1 MSIRGEKTFCD
12 PGERQSRRN
21 VSAGKLICW
30 GMEKDFIHS
39 RPGIQG
45 GGAIGGNSFEL
56 EGCIDRMQPFLICSS
71 KEKCTFMATQ
81 TTGLTSDATE
91 FSRDVTLFGGIS
103 ILAGIMIGSGVFYL
117 GSYVLIRSG
126 MSMGLAL
133 IVWIVGGLVTL
144 LSGLCYAELGTM
156 MPKAGGGY
164 VYLREAFGERVAYMS
179 GMSTFIIGSS
189 GSIAGLAIAL
199 PQALTSIFPMTE
211 LQCKLFAVLMVV
223 LLTAVNYRGVKFGA
237 AIQNVFMIGKLIPL
251 VLIIICGIAMGQ
263 QTPDLTPVPAGGA
276 SIGEILS
283 MVAFGV
289 VATLWAFE
297 GWTNL
302 NTISEEIQEPRK
314 NIPQAI
320 IISILAVTA
329 LYVLF
334 NFSIYRVLSFEDI
347 SAHIA
352 AGDYFLG
359 TAAANTL
366 FGHYGKIFVAIAMAV
381 AIFGALNGSV
391 MVFPRTYYAMAKD
404 GMFFPSF
411 TKLHPKYH
419 TPTGAIIASM
429 IVSCLLIFANN
440 LDQITSLVVFSG
452 MIFKSLTFASV
463 IVLRKKYPD
472 MNRPYKVWFYP
483 FSVFLIVLIMI
494 GLCLNTLLEDPRT
507 SLIGLIVPLFGLA
520 VYEFQ
525 LRRKKKASR

>member
-1 MSIRGEKTFCD
+1 MS
-12 PGERQSRRN
+12 
-21 VSAGKLICW
+21 
-30 GMEKDFIHS
+30 
-39 RPGIQG
+39 
-45 GGAIGGNSFEL
+45 
-56 EGCIDRMQPFLICSS
+56 
-71 KEKCTFMATQ
+71 
-81 TTGLTSDATE
+81 
-91 FSRDVTLFGGIS
+91 
-103 ILAGIMIGSGVFYL
+103 
-117 GSYVLIRSG
+117 
-126 MSMGLAL
+126 
-133 IVWIVGGLVTL
+133 
-144 LSGLCYAELGTM
+144 
-156 MPKAGGGY
+156 
-164 VYLREAFGERVAYMS
+164 
-179 GMSTFIIGSS
+179 
-189 GSIAGLAIAL
+189 
-199 PQALTSIFPMTE
+199 E
-211 LQCKLFAVLMVV
+211 LQCKLIAVAVVV
-223 LLTAVNYRGVKFGA
+223 LLTAINYRGVKFGA
-237 AIQNVFMIGKLIPL
+237 ALQNVFMVGKLIPL
-251 VLIIICGIAMGQ
+251 VLIILCGIFMGKQ
-263 QTPDLTPVPAGGA
+263 SPDLTPIPAGGA

-314 NIPQAI
+314 NIPRAI

-334 NFSIYRVLSFEDI
+334 NFSIYRVLSYEDI
-347 SAHIA
+347 TSHIA
-352 AGDYFLG
+352 AGDFFLG
-359 TAAANTL
+359 TAAANAL
-366 FGHYGKIFVAIAMAV
+366 FGHYGKIFVALAMAV

-452 MIFKSLTFASV
+452 MIFKALTFASV

-472 MNRPYKVWFYP
+472 LNRPYKVWFYP
-483 FSVFLIVLIMI
+483 FSVYLIILIMI
-494 GLCLNTLLEDPRT
+494 GLCINTLMEDPRT

>member
-211 LQCKLFAVLMVV
+211 LQCKLFTGIMCKNGDRHIALSFVPSIVLCVTNNF
-223 LLTAVNYRGVKFGA
+223 L
-237 AIQNVFMIGKLIPL
+237 IGK
-251 VLIIICGIAMGQ
+251 
-263 QTPDLTPVPAGGA
+263 
-276 SIGEILS
+276 
-283 MVAFGV
+283 
-289 VATLWAFE
+289 
-297 GWTNL
+297 
-302 NTISEEIQEPRK
+302 
-314 NIPQAI
+314 
-320 IISILAVTA
+320 
-329 LYVLF
+329 
-334 NFSIYRVLSFEDI
+334 
-347 SAHIA
+347 
-352 AGDYFLG
+352 
-359 TAAANTL
+359 
-366 FGHYGKIFVAIAMAV
+366 
-381 AIFGALNGSV
+381 
-391 MVFPRTYYAMAKD
+391 
-404 GMFFPSF
+404 
-411 TKLHPKYH
+411 
-419 TPTGAIIASM
+419 
-429 IVSCLLIFANN
+429 
-440 LDQITSLVVFSG
+440 
-452 MIFKSLTFASV
+452 
-463 IVLRKKYPD
+463 
-472 MNRPYKVWFYP
+472 
-483 FSVFLIVLIMI
+483 
-494 GLCLNTLLEDPRT
+494 
-507 SLIGLIVPLFGLA
+507 
-520 VYEFQ
+520 
-525 LRRKKKASR
+525 

>member
-1 MSIRGEKTFCD
+1 
-12 PGERQSRRN
+12 
-21 VSAGKLICW
+21 
-30 GMEKDFIHS
+30 
-39 RPGIQG
+39 
-45 GGAIGGNSFEL
+45 
-56 EGCIDRMQPFLICSS
+56 
-71 KEKCTFMATQ
+71 MATESLHS
-81 TTGLTSDATE
+81 THTAELSSDQTE
-91 FSRDVTLFGGIS
+91 FSRDITLFGGIS

-133 IVWIVGGLVTL
+133 IVWIIGGLVTL

-156 MPKAGGGY
+156 MPRAGGGY
-164 VYLREAFGERVAYMS
+164 VYLREAFGEPVAYMS
-179 GMSTFIIGSS
+179 GISSFVISAS
-189 GSIAGLAIAL
+189 GSIAGLAIAF
-199 PQALTSIFPMTE
+199 PEALSSLIPFTD
-211 LQCKLFAVLMVV
+211 LQCKLIAVGLVV

-237 AIQNVFMIGKLIPL
+237 ALQNIFMVGKLIPL
-251 VLIIICGIAMGQ
+251 VLIIVCGIALGT

-276 SIGEILS
+276 SVPELLS

-302 NTISEEIQEPRK
+302 NTISEEIREPRK
-314 NIPQAI
+314 NIPRAI

-334 NFSIYRVLSFEDI
+334 NFSIYRVLSFEEI
-347 SAHIA
+347 TAHIA
-352 AGDYFLG
+352 DGDYFLG
-359 TAAANTL
+359 TAAANSL
-366 FGHYGKIFVAIAMAV
+366 FGSLGQVFVAIAMAV

-411 TKLHPKYH
+411 TRLHPRYH
-419 TPTGAIIASM
+419 TPTGAILASM
-429 IVSCLLIFANN
+429 VVSCLLIFSQN

-452 MIFKSLTFASV
+452 MIFKALTFASV

-472 MNRPYKVWFYP
+472 MARPYKVWLYP
-483 FSVFLIVLIMI
+483 VSVWLIILIMA
-494 GLCLNTLLEDPRT
+494 GLCLNTLIEDPRT
-507 SLIGLIVPLFGLA
+507 SLIVPLAGLGICRI
-520 VYEFQ
+520 Q
-525 LRRKKKASR
+525 RRRRAA

>member
-144 LSGLCYAELGTM
+144 
-156 MPKAGGGY
+156 
-164 VYLREAFGERVAYMS
+164 
-179 GMSTFIIGSS
+179 
-189 GSIAGLAIAL
+189 
-199 PQALTSIFPMTE
+199 
-211 LQCKLFAVLMVV
+211 
-223 LLTAVNYRGVKFGA
+223 
-237 AIQNVFMIGKLIPL
+237 

-263 QTPDLTPVPAGGA
+263 HTPDLTPVPAGGA

-314 NIPQAI
+314 NIPRAI

-483 FSVFLIVLIMI
+483 FSVYLIVLIMI

>member
-1 MSIRGEKTFCD
+1 
-12 PGERQSRRN
+12 
-21 VSAGKLICW
+21 
-30 GMEKDFIHS
+30 
-39 RPGIQG
+39 
-45 GGAIGGNSFEL
+45 
-56 EGCIDRMQPFLICSS
+56 
-71 KEKCTFMATQ
+71 MATQ

-237 AIQNVFMIGKLIPL
+237 AIQNVFMVGKLIPL

-314 NIPQAI
+314 NIP
-320 IISILAVTA
+320 
-329 LYVLF
+329 
-334 NFSIYRVLSFEDI
+334 R
-347 SAHIA
+347 
-352 AGDYFLG
+352 AG
-359 TAAANTL
+359 
-366 FGHYGKIFVAIAMAV
+366 
-381 AIFGALNGSV
+381 
-391 MVFPRTYYAMAKD
+391 
-404 GMFFPSF
+404 
-411 TKLHPKYH
+411 
-419 TPTGAIIASM
+419 
-429 IVSCLLIFANN
+429 
-440 LDQITSLVVFSG
+440 
-452 MIFKSLTFASV
+452 
-463 IVLRKKYPD
+463 
-472 MNRPYKVWFYP
+472 
-483 FSVFLIVLIMI
+483 
-494 GLCLNTLLEDPRT
+494 
-507 SLIGLIVPLFGLA
+507 
-520 VYEFQ
+520 
-525 LRRKKKASR
+525 

>member
-1 MSIRGEKTFCD
+1 MEN
-12 PGERQSRRN
+12 QSTQHT
-21 VSAGKLICW
+21 AGL
-30 GMEKDFIHS
+30 
-39 RPGIQG
+39 
-45 GGAIGGNSFEL
+45 A
-56 EGCIDRMQPFLICSS
+56 
-71 KEKCTFMATQ
+71 
-81 TTGLTSDATE
+81 SDSTE
-91 FSRDVTLFGGIS
+91 FSRDITLFGGIS

-133 IVWIVGGLVTL
+133 LVWIIGGLVTL

-179 GMSTFIIGSS
+179 GISTFIIGSS

-199 PQALTSIFPMTE
+199 PQALTSLFPMSE
-211 LQCKLFAVLMVV
+211 LQCKLIAVAVVV
-223 LLTAVNYRGVKFGA
+223 LLTAINYRGVKFGA
-237 AIQNVFMIGKLIPL
+237 ALQNVFMVGKLIPL
-251 VLIIICGIAMGQ
+251 VLIILCGIFMGKQ
-263 QTPDLTPVPAGGA
+263 SPDLTPIPAGGA

-314 NIPQAI
+314 NIPRAI

-334 NFSIYRVLSFEDI
+334 NFSIYRVLSYEDI
-347 SAHIA
+347 TSHIA
-352 AGDYFLG
+352 AGDFFLG
-359 TAAANTL
+359 TAAANAL
-366 FGHYGKIFVAIAMAV
+366 FGHYGKIFVALAMAV

-419 TPTGAIIASM
+419 TPTGAIRC
-429 IVSCLLIFANN
+429 V
-440 LDQITSLVVFSG
+440 
-452 MIFKSLTFASV
+452 
-463 IVLRKKYPD
+463 
-472 MNRPYKVWFYP
+472 
-483 FSVFLIVLIMI
+483 
-494 GLCLNTLLEDPRT
+494 
-507 SLIGLIVPLFGLA
+507 
-520 VYEFQ
+520 
-525 LRRKKKASR
+525 